1 MTHAR
6 AIQWHN
12 IIIII
17 IIIIMSKY
25 AFSYVIIIFESDGR
39 RNNVDPI
46 EDTVLRAR
54 TR

>member
-12 IIIII
+12 II